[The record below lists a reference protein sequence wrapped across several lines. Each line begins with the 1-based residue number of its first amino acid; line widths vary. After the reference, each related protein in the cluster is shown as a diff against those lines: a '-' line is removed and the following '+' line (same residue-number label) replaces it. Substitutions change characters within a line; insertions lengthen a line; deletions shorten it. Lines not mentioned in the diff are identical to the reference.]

1 MSNFVR
7 ILERM
12 LRDPGMLMAVL
23 ATVTAFVLRFWHGV
37 KRRALDVE
45 GRNWPAIDATI
56 DVVSVV
62 EVLSREETIG
72 YDASLTYFYRNPEL
86 QVGEYVRPFPLKA
99 AAENWVEQFKS
110 RHVVVHVNPKKP
122 AESVLLE
129 DDLLAITIQ
138 PAPALNEAL
147 RMEKVPELQ
156 RGYRLLAAFS
166 EIVGMAGLAASAV
179 MFCICLRRG
188 GERTE
193 SWILWSL
200 GGALAFTAV
209 SMYALILRAE
219 DEDEYRSF
227 SLRYSIWCPAW
238 MRWAL
243 TAFGGLF
250 AVLWLT
256 SKIDPG
262 LARYLLLGTGSLFP
276 LIFMCWGLLVT
287 TGFHLAVVRSQM
299 HRRPVYEE
307 ASSRVH

>member
-1 MSNFVR
+1 
-7 ILERM
+7 M
-12 LRDPGMLMAVL
+12 LRDPGMLVAILAAV
-23 ATVTAFVLRFWHGV
+23 AGFALRLFHRL
-37 KRRALDVE
+37 KRRALGVE

-56 DVVSVV
+56 DVVCVV

-72 YDASLTYFYRNPEL
+72 YDATLTYFYRNPDL

-110 RHVVVHVNPKKP
+110 RHVMVHVNPKKP

-156 RGYRLLAAFS
+156 QGYRLLAAFS

-179 MFCICLRRG
+179 MFCICLRRV

-227 SLRYSIWCPAW
+227 SHGYSIWCPAW
-238 MRWAL
+238 MSRAL
-243 TAFGGLF
+243 AAFGGLF
-250 AVLWLT
+250 AIFWLI

-276 LIFMCWGLLVT
+276 LIFMCWGFLVT

-299 HRRPVYEE
+299 HRRPQYEE
-307 ASSRVH
+307 ASSRVTAQAK